1 MWERLYKF
9 MDFLNRKIEK
19 YPNENYFTVE
29 MDVDL
34 YHFANQIGFI
44 SDEGWFTFQGKKF
57 GLG

>member
-19 YPNENYFTVE
+19 YPNENYFTIE

-34 YHFANQIGFI
+34 YHFANKIGFI
-44 SDEGWFTFQGKKF
+44 PDNGIFKFKNRSF